1 MEKLNPV
8 RRKYPCKKM
17 KSAQEYEK
25 QNTYTSVV
33 IFWN

>member
-8 RRKYPCKKM
+8 RRKFPCKKM
-17 KSAQEYEK
+17 KSAQENKE

-33 IFWN
+33 IF